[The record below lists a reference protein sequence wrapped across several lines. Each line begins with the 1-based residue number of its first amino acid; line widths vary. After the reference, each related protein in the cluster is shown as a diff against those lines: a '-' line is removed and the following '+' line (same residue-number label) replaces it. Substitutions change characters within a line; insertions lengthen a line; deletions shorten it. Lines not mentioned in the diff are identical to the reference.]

1 MRSKRTAGPD
11 VHRLTTDAVPSRRSR
26 ELQRGGCDFLRKGV
40 EVVKNKVSEL
50 MDEGEPIGKEAV
62 CLLSS
67 QVLQHSSA
75 GVLRSCQ

>member
-1 MRSKRTAGPD
+1 MRSKGTAGPD
-11 VHRLTTDAVPSRRSR
+11 MHRLTTDAVPSRRSR

-40 EVVKNKVSEL
+40 EAVVKNKVSEL
-50 MDEGEPIGKEAV
+50 VDEAEPIGKEAV

-75 GVLRSCQ
+75 GVL